1 MAQKGFKMRCYCC
14 NKALSDY
21 ESTRRSA
28 NTGGFLDMCN
38 KCYGSVSDDILALE
52 RTDLRHEDEDE
63 EAFHDMKYDTFLTMW
78 NDNPLEDH

>member
-1 MAQKGFKMRCYCC
+1 MRCYCC

-21 ESTRRSA
+21 ESTRRSVS
-28 NTGGFLDMCN
+28 TGSFLDMCN

-63 EAFHDMKYDTFLTMW
+63 EGSLMEGHWDAYFESRPY
-78 NDNPLEDH
+78 E